1 MHLSAHKAGL
11 NATLCADL
19 VVRYLIHLQRSCQ
32 TARRNSRGITKVEQV
47 SAVLTDGVEPDVV
60 VDPQTDLSPEDL
72 CLILHIKDVQVHT
85 EQLVV

>member
-1 MHLSAHKAGL
+1 M
-11 NATLCADL
+11 
-19 VVRYLIHLQRSCQ
+19 
-32 TARRNSRGITKVEQV
+32 EQV

-72 CLILHIKDVQVHT
+72 CLILHIKDVQVRT